1 MRSANCL
8 AVTFPF
14 TAPGRRYWL
23 AGLACALLAIPSA
36 HAVSRFQFPS
46 GNKKPQSL
54 KAERS
59 IKGQKLPPYRA
70 TQAPSDRKGPKE
82 EPAYYL
88 RKQEGYTRLKR

>member
-1 MRSANCL
+1 MRRAISP

-14 TAPGRRYWL
+14 TAPVRRHWL
-23 AGLACALLAIPSA
+23 WGLACALLVIPGA
-36 HAVSRFQFPS
+36 HAVSPFQFPS

-59 IKGQKLPPYRA
+59 MKGEKLAPYRP
-70 TQAPSDRKGPKE
+70 TREGSDRKGPKE

-88 RKQEGYTRLKR
+88 RKHEGYPRVTR